1 MKKESIC
8 IVLLLCTGIGFF
20 SCKESSDPIVG
31 CTGTRIEPGEYF
43 PAYPGSWWNYTT
55 QDQTIIRWETKDEYQ
70 LADEKCLPFFTN
82 SGRFIQ
88 GSFLAGGVYAGLGH
102 GFFGTSAIYDLL
114 ADTASWC
121 MLSFAKLAPNMWWT
135 AHIPVY
141 RRKTAILD
149 TVIALPN
156 GKSSGEIIRVTE
168 TCTTDSTHRYIDYF
182 ARNVGLI
189 KRDWVNTADTTEVIT
204 VLSLKEWFIGR

>member
-55 QDQTIIRWETKDEYQ
+55 QDQTLARWEVQNEYQ
-70 LADEKCLPFFTN
+70 TIEGFCMPFFTN
-82 SGRFIQ
+82 ADGYISGA
-88 GSFLAGGVYAGLGH
+88 SLAGYIYAGLGH
-102 GFFGTSAIYDLL
+102 GYFGNSAIYDLTT
-114 ADTASWC
+114 DTADYC
-121 MLSFAKLAPNMWWT
+121 PLSFVKFYNCWEAGYPK
-135 AHIPVY
+135 Y

-149 TVIALPN
+149 TIIALPN
-156 GKSSGEIIRVTE
+156 GKSSGEIIKVTE
-168 TCTTDSTHRYIDYF
+168 TKTTDSTHRYIDYF
-182 ARNVGLI
+182 ARNIGLI
-189 KRDWVNTADTTEVIT
+189 KRDFVNPADTTEMIT
-204 VLSLKEWFIGR
+204 ILALKEWFIGR